1 MANTFQTRY
10 YSSFRTDI
18 LSLRS
23 LGHSVRKMLRR
34 FFRNNKNVLSDIARL
49 ICDMIHEYY
58 KMLTGKE
65 IRTGVVIAFQSFG
78 DFLRFNPHFHC
89 LILEGGFDENGN
101 FIHIPITDLES
112 MKECF
117 RKLVIKYFED
127 SKLLSS
133 ELAKNLLS
141 WKHSEFSIDNSISIN
156 SMQGS
161 G

>member
-1 MANTFQTRY
+1 MIPFTHYLLRKISFNNMRY
-10 YSSFRTDI
+10 FI
-18 LSLRS
+18 
-23 LGHSVRKMLRR
+23 
-34 FFRNNKNVLSDIARL
+34 RL
-49 ICDMIHEYY
+49 LTPFHD

-65 IRTGVVIAFQSFG
+65 IRTGVVKTFQSFG

-89 LILEGGFDENGN
+89 FILEGGFDENGN

-133 ELAKNLLS
+133 ELSKNLPHVFL
-141 WKHSEFSIDNSISIN
+141 KHFT
-156 SMQGS
+156 
-161 G
+161 